1 MIARLKFAILL
12 ALMLAGLGLLLAA
25 TGWYL
30 RGAAQRGQAAAQAQR
45 NEAQQRLERASD
57 EAREIAELLPRYRAL
72 AGSAL
77 LAATERSAPAAG
89 SSGDERRLLW
99 VDHVVRIR
107 EDLALDGFKFLL
119 EPQKVG
125 DPLFDAA
132 PLVVQSSRMSIEFT
146 PLHEAEFLT
155 GLARLTAPEGK
166 TAIAQPRDCSLTRS
180 EGRGGAVVQVAG
192 ATGVTDQGRSSV
204 PLLAARCNIEWLTLA
219 QPTPESEGVN
229 PEPAAANTATGEA
242 KK

>member
-1 MIARLKFAILL
+1 MMARLKFAIFL
-12 ALMLAGLGLLLAA
+12 ALILMGLGLLLAA

-30 RGAAQRGQAAAQAQR
+30 RGTAQRSQIAAQTQR
-45 NEAQQRLERASD
+45 NEAQQRLARASD

-77 LAATERSAPAAG
+77 LAAAERSAPAAG

-99 VDHVVRIR
+99 VDHVVRTR

-119 EPQKVG
+119 EPQKLG
-125 DPLFDAA
+125 DSLFDAA
-132 PLVVQSSRMSIEFT
+132 PLVVQSSRMSVEFT
-146 PLHEAEFLT
+146 PLHEAEFL
-155 GLARLTAPEGK
+155 GSLARLTAPEGK
-166 TAIAQPRDCSLTRS
+166 TAIAQPRDCSLIRS
-180 EGRGGAVVQVAG
+180 EGRGGAIVQVAG
-192 ATGVTDQGRSSV
+192 GTSATDQGHSSV

-219 QPTPESEGVN
+219 QPTPETESAN
-229 PEPAAANTATGEA
+229 PEPAAANAQNAEA